1 MLRLKELRKKKRI
14 SQQKLAIDLNVS
26 QAAVSKYEQGLAE
39 PDIRMLKEMAE
50 YFGASIDY
58 MVGRTNQN
66 LFLSEISYNEQ
77 EKELLYSFKKLSSC
91 QREKTLAY
99 IQGMLDA

>member
-26 QAAVSKYEQGLAE
+26 QAAISKYEQGLAE
-39 PDIRMLKEMAE
+39 PDIRMLKEMSE

-58 MVGRTNQN
+58 LVGRTNQN
-66 LFLSEISYNEQ
+66 LFLTEISYNEQ
-77 EKELLYSFKKLSSC
+77 EKELVYCFKKLPLYK
-91 QREKTLAY
+91 REKALAY
-99 IQGMLDA
+99 IQDLLDA